1 MKGVDRREQEGRM
14 RFRTILAITA
24 ALAAPTAATAQ
35 NGYPVDA
42 ITIIVGFNPG
52 GGTDTMARSVAP
64 LLADHLGGDVEISVV
79 NRPGAGGQIGW
90 TELAAAEPD
99 GATLG
104 TMNLPSMV
112 AKLYD
117 RNPEFDID
125 SFTFI
130 GSVMRDPSV
139 MIVRADSPY
148 ESLDDVLNAA
158 AEQPG
163 ALTYAIGGLG
173 GEDHFAAVQIEAAA
187 EVDFT
192 IVPFGGAAPARSALL
207 GGHVALGG
215 VNLSEVAEFGE
226 QVRIIAIYGAE
237 RSPLAPDAPTAAEQG
252 YDVEIASIRGIAAPA
267 GLPEDVETR
276 LIEAFEAMAE
286 DPDFLDLREER
297 GFPLEVV
304 TGQAYRDLA
313 EQQSEVAERVWN
325 ETPWQ

>member
-1 MKGVDRREQEGRM
+1 MLRR
-14 RFRTILAITA
+14 TLLTASAITA
-24 ALAAPTAATAQ
+24 ALGVAAPAVAQ
-35 NGYPVDA
+35 DAYPVDE

-64 LLADHLGGDVEISVV
+64 LLARHLGGDVEISVE

-90 TELAAAEPD
+90 TELAAADPD
-99 GATLG
+99 GSTLG

-117 RNPEFDID
+117 REPDFDID

-139 MIVRADSPY
+139 MIVRADSEF
-148 ESLDDVLNAA
+148 ESLADVLAA
-158 AEQPG
+158 AEEAPG

-173 GEDHFAAVQIEAAA
+173 GEDHFAAVQMEAAA
-187 EVDFT
+187 EVDFAV
-192 IVPFGGAAPARSALL
+192 VPFGGAAPARAALL

-215 VNLSEVAEFGE
+215 VNLSEVAEFGD
-226 QVRIIAIYGAE
+226 QVRIIAVFGAE
-237 RSPLAPDAPTAAEQG
+237 RSPLAEDAPTALEQG
-252 YDVEIASIRGIAAPA
+252 YDVQIASIRGIAAPA
-267 GLPEDVETR
+267 GLSADVEGQ
-276 LIEAFEAMAE
+276 LIAAFEAMAE
-286 DPDFLDLREER
+286 DPDFLALRENR

-304 TGQAYRDLA
+304 TGDAYRALA
-313 EQQSEVAERVWN
+313 ESQSLVAERVWN

>member
-1 MKGVDRREQEGRM
+1 MLRR
-14 RFRTILAITA
+14 TLLTASAITA
-24 ALAAPTAATAQ
+24 ALGVAAPALAQ
-35 NGYPVDA
+35 DAYPVDE

-64 LLADHLGGDVEISVV
+64 LLARHLGGDVEISVE

-90 TELAAAEPD
+90 TELAAADPD
-99 GATLG
+99 GSTLG

-117 RNPEFDID
+117 REPDFDID

-139 MIVRADSPY
+139 MIVRADSEF
-148 ESLDDVLNAA
+148 ESLADVLAA
-158 AEQPG
+158 AEEAPG

-173 GEDHFAAVQIEAAA
+173 GEDHFAAVQMEAAA
-187 EVDFT
+187 EVDFAV
-192 IVPFGGAAPARSALL
+192 VPFGGAAPARAALL

-215 VNLSEVAEFGE
+215 VNLSEVAEFGD
-226 QVRIIAIYGAE
+226 QVRIIAVFGAE
-237 RSPLAPDAPTAAEQG
+237 RSPLAEDAPTALEQG
-252 YDVEIASIRGIAAPA
+252 YDVQIASIRGIAAPA
-267 GLPEDVETR
+267 GLSADVEGQ
-276 LIEAFEAMAE
+276 LIAAFEAMAE
-286 DPDFLDLREER
+286 DPDFLALRENR

-304 TGQAYRDLA
+304 TGDAYRALA
-313 EQQSEVAERVWN
+313 ESQSLVAERVWN